1 MYKDDAETKNNFVRE
16 FGELLAKYNIEDV
29 GALLYSNIDEEKVTI
44 LFERG
49 TFREVNVSLDSL
61 PAIIRDVMKAL

>member
-1 MYKDDAETKNNFVRE
+1 MYKDNAETKNNFVRE